1 MNNGRVEP
9 RIMGMGPV
17 PAVRKVLDRGS
28 ASGVPGAPR
37 SAADQERLTNAS
49 SCLV

>member
-28 ASGVPGAPR
+28 ASGVPAHRGRPLTR
-37 SAADQERLTNAS
+37 SA
-49 SCLV
+49 